1 MTNILNVIFAILLS
15 MAGVSSAEAR
25 SNHPGTMQNSSHA
38 ILKVPLNDVTIAYR
52 VAGPTKGDVVFLI
65 PGIGMQLIEWP
76 DALVNGLTKKGFRVI
91 MLDMRDSGE
100 STHFESAG
108 QPDWGAF
115 FGALQAG
122 KKPPLAYSAED
133 MANDVLALMNVLKI
147 EKARFLGISGGATI
161 TELIA
166 ISNPGRVSSMT
177 LIAANSGNPA
187 VPIPAK
193 PEAFAGQPQ
202 PKPDETFDE
211 AVARKIGM
219 DTILAGANAPS
230 DKDQLRLNADRVARR
245 DRDPFATL
253 RQGAALLALGDIRA
267 RLKQITTPTSVIH
280 GSDDPL
286 IPAQL
291 GREVAEVIS
300 SAQFHELERM
310 GHNLPAEQ
318 IPFIVETVTRPSKK
332 IR

>member
-1 MTNILNVIFAILLS
+1 MAKHHHHTLIFLLALSPFSAVLAAPTQLATVEATTANVQKQHVN
-15 MAGVSSAEAR
+15 G
-25 SNHPGTMQNSSHA
+25 
-38 ILKVPLNDVTIAYR
+38 VTIAYR
-52 VAGPTKGDVVFLI
+52 VAGPAKGDAVFLI

-147 EKARFLGISGGATI
+147 KKARFLGISGGATI
-161 TELIA
+161 AELIA
-166 ISNPGRVSSMT
+166 ISNPGRVSSLT

-202 PKPDETFDE
+202 PKPDETFDD

-219 DTILAGANAPS
+219 DTILAGANAPL
-230 DKDQLRLNADRVARR
+230 DKDQLRLNADRVVRR

-291 GREVAEVIS
+291 GSEVAEVIS
-300 SAQFHELERM
+300 GAQFHELKRM
-310 GHNLPAEQ
+310 GHNLPAEH